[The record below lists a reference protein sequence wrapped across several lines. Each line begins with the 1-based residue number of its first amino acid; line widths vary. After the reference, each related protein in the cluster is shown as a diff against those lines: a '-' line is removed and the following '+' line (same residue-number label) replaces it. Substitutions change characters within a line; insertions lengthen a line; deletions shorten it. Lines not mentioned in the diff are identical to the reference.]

1 MKIPGS
7 RPAVSAF
14 ALSLALAACG
24 DRGPVSPATPAPTS
38 PAAPVVLA
46 AVQCQ
51 ASTAARTVSCA
62 QGALPT
68 SARGYV
74 IVGGQG
80 AYVQLTSSNVSY
92 NGGTGI
98 FSFDETVQNLI
109 PQPMATTDG
118 ATADGAGVRVIF
130 HSGPNVTAGSG
141 SVTVANATGTGTFTG
156 TNQPYFAYAG
166 GELGA
171 DGILSQNETSAAKT
185 WQLAVTGGVTTFSF
199 VLYVV
204 AEVPHPNGYVD
215 VTPGADSVLAG
226 ATATLSATV
235 RSAVGNPLAGQTV
248 TWGSD
253 NTAVATVDASGQ
265 VTAVAPGT
273 ATITATAGA
282 RSGQATIAVCPSL
295 AVGAAYVADM
305 PAGTSLCLG
314 GGALGAE
321 YTAVPVNVS
330 DAASAALSVTGTGI
344 VPVSGAPSPDRL
356 AARGRLGAAV
366 PLPREDFGARLRSR
380 DAASLRPAI
389 APAQRLWQRGG
400 AAAFRGMAGGARRA
414 IVPGI
419 PAVGALMSLN
429 VETDNACS
437 TFDTRTGRVVA
448 VGTHVIVV
456 ADTANPSGGL
466 SAADYQAVADSFD
479 AFVHGVDVANFGAPA
494 DIDSNGRVIAFYT
507 RAVNELTPAGSG
519 SYIGGFFYWRDL
531 LPATQCPTSNVGEM
545 FYMLAADPAGVVN
558 GNVRDVDFVKSA
570 TVGTLAHEYE
580 HMINASRRL
589 YVNDAPDLEEGWL
602 DEGLAHVAEELV
614 FYDRA
619 GLAPGANLAIADIG
633 DGGAHQAAFFAYQ
646 EANFGRLRQ
655 WLLAPTA
662 GGAFQTDDDLATRGA
677 AWAFLRYAADR
688 KGGTQSATWQALVNS
703 TLTGMTNLQ
712 TTLGTDPLPWY
723 RDFTAA
729 MYADDAGIS
738 APAPYTMPSWNFRSL
753 YSALDYDPGPACSC
767 AYELAVRNPTNGVA
781 NAFTLAE
788 GGSAAYL
795 RMRVTSGAFA
805 GLRTTS
811 GGGAPAATV
820 RMLVI
825 RRK

>member
-265 VTAVAPGT
+265 VTAVAPRSPPPP
-273 ATITATAGA
+273 A
-282 RSGQATIAVCPSL
+282 RA
-295 AVGAAYVADM
+295 
-305 PAGTSLCLG
+305 
-314 GGALGAE
+314 
-321 YTAVPVNVS
+321 
-330 DAASAALSVTGTGI
+330 
-344 VPVSGAPSPDRL
+344 
-356 AARGRLGAAV
+356 AAR
-366 PLPREDFGARLRSR
+366 PRS
-380 DAASLRPAI
+380 P
-389 APAQRLWQRGG
+389 
-400 AAAFRGMAGGARRA
+400 
-414 IVPGI
+414 
-419 PAVGALMSLN
+419 
-429 VETDNACS
+429 
-437 TFDTRTGRVVA
+437 
-448 VGTHVIVV
+448 
-456 ADTANPSGGL
+456 
-466 SAADYQAVADSFD
+466 
-479 AFVHGVDVANFGAPA
+479 
-494 DIDSNGRVIAFYT
+494 
-507 RAVNELTPAGSG
+507 
-519 SYIGGFFYWRDL
+519 
-531 LPATQCPTSNVGEM
+531 
-545 FYMLAADPAGVVN
+545 
-558 GNVRDVDFVKSA
+558 
-570 TVGTLAHEYE
+570 
-580 HMINASRRL
+580 
-589 YVNDAPDLEEGWL
+589 
-602 DEGLAHVAEELV
+602 
-614 FYDRA
+614 
-619 GLAPGANLAIADIG
+619 
-633 DGGAHQAAFFAYQ
+633 
-646 EANFGRLRQ
+646 
-655 WLLAPTA
+655 
-662 GGAFQTDDDLATRGA
+662 
-677 AWAFLRYAADR
+677 
-688 KGGTQSATWQALVNS
+688 
-703 TLTGMTNLQ
+703 
-712 TTLGTDPLPWY
+712 
-723 RDFTAA
+723 
-729 MYADDAGIS
+729 S
-738 APAPYTMPSWNFRSL
+738 APAWRWARRTWPTCPR
-753 YSALDYDPGPACSC
+753 GPAC
-767 AYELAVRNPTNGVA
+767 AW
-781 NAFTLAE
+781 
-788 GGSAAYL
+788 AAA
-795 RMRVTSGAFA
+795 RWGRSTPPSPS
-805 GLRTTS
+805 T
-811 GGGAPAATV
+811 
-820 RMLVI
+820 
-825 RRK
+825 